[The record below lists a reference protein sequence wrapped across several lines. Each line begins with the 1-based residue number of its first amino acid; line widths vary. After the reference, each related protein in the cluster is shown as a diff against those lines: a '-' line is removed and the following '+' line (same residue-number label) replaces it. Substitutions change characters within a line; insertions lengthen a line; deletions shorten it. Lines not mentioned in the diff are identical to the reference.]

1 MSFLPFFSLSRVF
14 LIHVAD
20 NSIAG
25 QTKLPTSSC
34 SPKSIPDD
42 DVGVDGGG
50 GGSCSGV
57 GSDGITKITEI
68 SSSKDDDLDNENIS
82 VTGSG
87 SPDISCVS
95 ESETQGDL
103 KAECGAF
110 TSIIQKSHRKSEFM
124 SQLPVNSHF
133 VGANPMINH
142 ALAAHLFF
150 QNPLLPPP
158 NQWLYNHLYNNY
170 HDFPWLRHTL
180 AANNLVSSEEGTSSS
195 SSVTHAATTGLNF
208 IKRSITLLTN
218 NNNNNNENDSNDS
231 PPVTST
237 KRSPS
242 PDDECS
248 ISNNN
253 CKRKR
258 SSSVD
263 SLSKENV
270 NEITMKSENFLNR
283 SLLGGA
289 PCVKQNDVWRPY

>member
-1 MSFLPFFSLSRVF
+1 MNLYLFYIS
-14 LIHVAD
+14 LIHSLTLSTD

-25 QTKLPTSSC
+25 QTKLPPNGSS
-34 SPKSIPDD
+34 SPKSNPDD
-42 DVGVDGGG
+42 DGGVE
-50 GGSCSGV
+50 
-57 GSDGITKITEI
+57 SDEIIKITEI

-95 ESETQGDL
+95 ESENTADL
-103 KAECGAF
+103 KADCGAF
-110 TSIIQKSHRKSEFM
+110 TSIVQKTTRKTEFM

-133 VGANPMINH
+133 AAAANPMINH

-170 HDFPWLRHTL
+170 NDFPWLRHTL
-180 AANNLVSSEEGTSSS
+180 ASNSLVNSEETPS
-195 SSVTHAATTGLNF
+195 TATTGLSF

-218 NNNNNNENDSNDS
+218 NNLSNENDSDS
-231 PPVTST
+231 SPAPVTST

-242 PDDECS
+242 PEEECTP
-248 ISNNN
+248 
-253 CKRKR
+253 KRKR
-258 SSSVD
+258 CSSEAD
-263 SLSKENV
+263 SLLKEN
-270 NEITMKSENFLNR
+270 EISMKSENFLTR
-283 SLLGGA
+283 RA